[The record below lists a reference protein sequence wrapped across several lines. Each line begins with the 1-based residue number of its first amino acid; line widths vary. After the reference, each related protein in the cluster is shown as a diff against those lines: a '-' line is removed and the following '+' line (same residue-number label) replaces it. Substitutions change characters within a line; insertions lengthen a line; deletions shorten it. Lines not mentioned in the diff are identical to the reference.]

1 MPDYLEVGYNSTGDL
16 PDYYAYG
23 TPLFIRGNLGAWR
36 IGYNASESYNM
47 RCGVYYDTT
56 YHIVILC
63 NVANNATVKLM
74 SPSFTET
81 ASVTGITQHGSY
93 YYSEIV
99 YDPPSQA
106 TWAVEVFSSLQE
118 TLNAIK
124 FPSPSDGVW
133 VTVVATPNEPEPVEG
148 VVVTVVAQLVD
159 PNDQGGTSDE
169 GGGEGTFDDTSDNVL
184 TPSLP
189 SISAV
194 NCGFVS
200 LFKPTERQLKDLG
213 AYLWTHV
220 DDIID
225 NLKKWFSNPMDT
237 FIAFNIFPCNPE
249 TGTPRNIQL
258 GVFDTNISMSP
269 VTSQWFTHDCGV
281 VNIREY
287 WGSALD
293 YSPNTKVSCMLPFIG
308 NVTLNTDEVMGH
320 TIGIKYN
327 IDLLS
332 GSCVAMITVD
342 GNVYYQYTGEC
353 AVAIPLTGSDW
364 SRIYSAVVGAV
375 GTAITGGVA
384 AAASGSAAG
393 GATAALAGAQAAES
407 AANAGLAY
415 SMINDTS
422 KGVRGVQQ
430 MRENMLQAS
439 QMALQAG
446 HSAASAPARVS
457 SGIRAS
463 RIANTINNTVSQV
476 ISGKAQIQH
485 SGSISGSAGMLGIRT
500 PYLIIEYPNQS
511 LAENY
516 KHFVGYPSNLSGK
529 LNEFSGYTE
538 VEQCVLENFWGTDE
552 EYSELLESLK
562 GGVYL

>member
-1 MPDYLEVGYNSTGDL
+1 MPDYLEVGYNSSGNL

-23 TPLFIRGNLGAWR
+23 TPLFTRGNLGTWR

-47 RCGVYYDTT
+47 RCGVYHDTT
-56 YHIVILC
+56 YHIVVLC

-74 SPSFTET
+74 SPSLTET
-81 ASVTGITQHGSY
+81 ASVTGITQHGNY
-93 YYSEIV
+93 FYSEIV

-106 TWAVEVFSSLQE
+106 TWTIEVFGSLQE

-169 GGGEGTFDDTSDNVL
+169 GGGEGNFDDTSDNVP
-184 TPSLP
+184 TPTLP
-189 SISAV
+189 PISAV

-269 VTSQWFTHDCGV
+269 VSSQWFTHDCGV
-281 VNIREY
+281 VNISEY

-353 AVAIPLTGSDW
+353 AVAIPLTGADW
-364 SRIYSAVVGAV
+364 SRVYSAVVGAV
-375 GTAITGGVA
+375 GTAITGGI
-384 AAASGSAAG
+384 SAG
-393 GATAALAGAQAAES
+393 GAAIAGGNAARALGIRAIGESVGAGNAFARINATS
-407 AANAGLAY
+407 A
-415 SMINDTS
+415 
-422 KGVRGVQQ
+422 GVRGVQQ
-430 MRENMLQAS
+430 MRKSMEEAAIMSLQA
-439 QMALQAG
+439 ARET
-446 HSAASAPARVS
+446 ASIPARVS
-457 SGIRAS
+457 NGIMSS

-511 LAENY
+511 LAEDY
-516 KHFVGYPSNLSGK
+516 KHYVGYPSNLSGK
-529 LNEFSGYTE
+529 LSEFSGYTE
-538 VEQCVLENFWGTDE
+538 VEQCVIKNFWGTDE
-552 EYSELLESLK
+552 EYSELLETLK